1 MAVRLNQAAFD
12 QAKTLIRDGKFVADE
27 RDAWS
32 EHQPSAEQENRY
44 IEEQGFPAYAR
55 WYLGVDDEENEDT
68 KAHYKFP
75 YGDFHDVHRCGVLA
89 AESRAGQ
96 RKYYDIELATAH
108 LHGMLDALMNREGS
122 SVAVS

>member
-1 MAVRLNQAAFD
+1 MAVKLNRASFD
-12 QAKTLIRDGKFVADE
+12 QARTLIREGKFVADD

-44 IEEQGFPAYAR
+44 IEEHGYGAYAR
-55 WYLGVDDEENEDT
+55 WHLGVDDEEDEET

-75 YGDFHDVHRCGVLA
+75 YGDFEKVHRCAVLS

-122 SVAVS
+122 LAAS

>member
-1 MAVRLNQAAFD
+1 MAVKLNNPAYEHAKRLITED
-12 QAKTLIRDGKFVADE
+12 KFVVDE

-32 EHQPSAEQENRY
+32 EHEPSAEQENRY
-44 IEEQGFPAYAR
+44 IEEHGYTAYAR
-55 WYLGVDDEENEDT
+55 WYLGVDDEENEET

-75 YGDFHDVHRCGVLA
+75 YGDFERVHRCGVLA

-108 LHGMLDALMNREGS
+108 LHGMLDALMSREGS
-122 SVAVS
+122 SLAAS